1 MRFNVHDG
9 FYSLHCHQHVSAV
22 IAAIFRL
29 ILLQQYNGTNVV
41 SCVAI
46 TPQQLKIIIILVKII

>member
-9 FYSLHCHQHVSAV
+9 FYSLHSHQHVSAV

-29 ILLQQYNGTNVV
+29 ILQQYNGTNVV

-46 TPQQLKIIIILVKII
+46 TP